1 MWKDTLFHKV
11 RVLIVVRCKMERE
24 FSKQRL
30 KQNIIRYVGY
40 FACMAITALFFR
52 GIFHEDSDL
61 LFTQAMD
68 LVGYGQMRPCFQNA
82 FIMLFWGMEMA
93 AFSITDKRKV
103 WRKRREVY
111 ETCQSME
118 NTEQVENDGG
128 RDALKEKNAF
138 IFKKE
143 KTPLLPMRN
152 VIMLLALVAA
162 CILIMSAQIDFHVK
176 PFYDLGNNVQGY
188 DLFNRISVVTLN
200 IVKCVWIVWILKIS
214 REIGLEISALAKKE
228 GDKRALFFGICM
240 ALFFLF
246 ALYDVLTAGISMSVG
261 VTYFVLFYPCF
272 VIVDFLTRHQTAKSY
287 ILIMLIYIF

>member
-1 MWKDTLFHKV
+1 
-11 RVLIVVRCKMERE
+11 MERE

-40 FACMAITALFFR
+40 FACMALTALFFR
-52 GIFHEDSDL
+52 GIFHEDSEL

-68 LVGYGQMRPCFQNA
+68 LIGYGQMRPCIQNA
-82 FIMLFWGMEMA
+82 FIMIFWGMEMA
-93 AFSITDKRKV
+93 AFYITDLRKT

-111 ETCQSME
+111 EACQSIE
-118 NTEQVENDGG
+118 NTEQTENDGG
-128 RDALKEKNAF
+128 RYALKEKNAF

-228 GDKRALFFGICM
+228 GDKRAIFFGVCM
-240 ALFFLF
+240 GLFFLF
-246 ALYDVLTAGISMSVG
+246 ALYDVLTAGITISVG

-272 VIVDFLTRHQTAKSY
+272 VIVDFLTRHQTVKSY